1 MAKEHDVFEDAEH
14 LNDEDLDQ
22 QIEQNGGNDDH
33 DGHDDDGHDDD
44 GHDDDGHD
52 DDARV
57 KSGEEGDEE
66 GDEGVDP
73 EREAIRARRR
83 EERRAKR
90 EAVKARENVLRA
102 ELAARDQLIENL
114 TRRISTIEQRSAGGD
129 ISQIDAELNRLA
141 NVYVSAKQNLAK
153 GTEEQDGRLVV
164 ESTETMQQVRERAE
178 QLVAAKNAM
187 IQRAQQAQQV
197 PVREVDPRLK
207 TYAERWLNENKW
219 YNVNGKDEESR
230 IVKRIDDEIAA
241 EGYNPN
247 SPEYWDEL
255 TNRVKKS
262 LPKRFERSDNS
273 TRRTPPVSGSSRS
286 GSSSSSSQTSYSL
299 SPERVAA
306 MKEIGVWDDPKKRAA
321 MIAEYKRYDK
331 ENGGMK

>member
-14 LNDEDLDQ
+14 LNDEELDQ
-22 QIEQNGGNDDH
+22 QLDQNQDNDDH
-33 DGHDDDGHDDD
+33 DDDDHDDDN
-44 GHDDDGHD
+44 HD

-57 KSGEEGDEE
+57 KSSEDDEGEGE
-66 GDEGVDP
+66 EGVDP

-114 TRRISTIEQRSAGGD
+114 HRRLSTVEQRSAGGD
-129 ISQIDAELNRLA
+129 INQIDAELNRLA

-187 IQRAQQAQQV
+187 IHRAQQAQQA

-207 TYAERWLNENKW
+207 TYAERWLSENKW
-219 YNVNGKDEESR
+219 YDVSGKDEDSR

-241 EGYNPN
+241 EGFNPN
-247 SPEYWDEL
+247 TPQYWDEL
-255 TNRVKKS
+255 TSRVKKS

-273 TRRTPPVSGSSRS
+273 VRRKSPVSGSSRS
-286 GSSSSSSQTSYSL
+286 ASSTNSQTSYSL

-331 ENGGMK
+331 ENGGTK

>member
-14 LNDEDLDQ
+14 LNDEELEHRNQGSENEDRDDDHD
-22 QIEQNGGNDDH
+22 DDH
-33 DGHDDDGHDDD
+33 DGDHDGD
-44 GHDDDGHD
+44 HD

-57 KSGEEGDEE
+57 KSGEDDEE
-66 GDEGVDP
+66 SDVDP

-90 EAVKARENVLRA
+90 EAIKARENVLRS
-102 ELAARDQLIENL
+102 ELAARDQIIENL
-114 TRRISTIEQRSAGGD
+114 TRRISTIEQRSVGGD
-129 ISQIDAELNRLA
+129 ISQIDAELNQLA

-164 ESTETMQQVRERAE
+164 QATETMQQIRERADR
-178 QLVAAKNAM
+178 LVAAKNAM
-187 IQRAQQAQQV
+187 LQRAQQAQQS

-207 TYAERWLNENKW
+207 NYAERWLSEHSW
-219 YNVNGKDEESR
+219 YKINGADEDSR
-230 IVKRIDDEIAA
+230 VVKRIDDEIAA
-241 EGYNPN
+241 EGFNPN
-247 SPEYWDEL
+247 TPEYWDEL
-255 TNRVKKS
+255 TNRVRKS

-273 TRRTPPVSGSSRS
+273 VRRKSPVSGSSRS
-286 GSSSSSSQTSYSL
+286 ASPSNSQPSYSL

-331 ENGGMK
+331 ENGVMK

>member
-1 MAKEHDVFEDAEH
+1 MAKEHDVFEDAER
-14 LNDEDLDQ
+14 LNDEELDQ
-22 QIEQNGGNDDH
+22 HRLEGGDNDDDHEGHEDDHNDDH
-33 DGHDDDGHDDD
+33 DDDER
-44 GHDDDGHD
+44 
-52 DDARV
+52 A
-57 KSGEEGDEE
+57 KSGEENDDES
-66 GDEGVDP
+66 DIDP

-90 EAVKARENVLRA
+90 EAIKARENVLRS

-129 ISQIDAELNRLA
+129 ISQIDAELNQLA

-164 ESTETMQQVRERAE
+164 QATETMQQIRERADR
-178 QLVAAKNAM
+178 LVAAKNAM
-187 IQRAQQAQQV
+187 IQRAQQAQQA
-197 PVREVDPRLK
+197 PARDVDPRLK
-207 TYAERWLNENKW
+207 NYAQNWLNDHNW
-219 YNVNGKDEESR
+219 YKLDGSDEDSR
-230 IVKRIDDEIAA
+230 VVKRIDDEIAA

-247 SPEYWDEL
+247 TPEYWDEL

-273 TRRTPPVSGSSRS
+273 TRRKSPVSGSSRS
-286 GSSSSSSQTSYSL
+286 ASSSNSQPSYSL

-331 ENGGMK
+331 ENGGTK

>member
-1 MAKEHDVFEDAEH
+1 MAKEQDVFEDAEH
-14 LNDEDLDQ
+14 LNDEELDQ
-22 QIEQNGGNDDH
+22 QRLEGGDNDDDNEGHEDDHNDDH
-33 DGHDDDGHDDD
+33 DDDER
-44 GHDDDGHD
+44 
-52 DDARV
+52 A
-57 KSGEEGDEE
+57 KSGEENDDES
-66 GDEGVDP
+66 DIDP

-90 EAVKARENVLRA
+90 EAIKARENVLRS

-129 ISQIDAELNRLA
+129 ISQIDAELNQLA

-164 ESTETMQQVRERAE
+164 QATETMQQIRERADR
-178 QLVAAKNAM
+178 LVAAKNAM
-187 IQRAQQAQQV
+187 IHRAQQAQQA
-197 PVREVDPRLK
+197 PARDVDPRLK
-207 TYAERWLNENKW
+207 NYAQNWLNDHNW
-219 YNVNGKDEESR
+219 YKLDGSDEDSR
-230 IVKRIDDEIAA
+230 VVKRIDDEIAA

-247 SPEYWDEL
+247 TPEYWDEL

-273 TRRTPPVSGSSRS
+273 NRRKSPVSGSSRS
-286 GSSSSSSQTSYSL
+286 ASSSNSQPSYSL

-331 ENGGMK
+331 ENGGTK

>member
-14 LNDEDLDQ
+14 LNDEELDQ
-22 QIEQNGGNDDH
+22 QRLEGGDNDDDHEGHEDDHNDDH
-33 DGHDDDGHDDD
+33 DDDER
-44 GHDDDGHD
+44 
-52 DDARV
+52 A
-57 KSGEEGDEE
+57 KSGEENDDES
-66 GDEGVDP
+66 DIDP

-90 EAVKARENVLRA
+90 EAIKARENVLRS

-129 ISQIDAELNRLA
+129 INQIDAELNQLA
-141 NVYVSAKQNLAK
+141 NVYVSAKQSLAK

-164 ESTETMQQVRERAE
+164 QATETMQQIRERADR
-178 QLVAAKNAM
+178 LVAVKNAM
-187 IQRAQQAQQV
+187 IQRAQQAQQA
-197 PVREVDPRLK
+197 PARDVDPRLK
-207 TYAERWLNENKW
+207 NYAQNWLKDHSW
-219 YNVNGKDEESR
+219 YKLDGSDEDSR

-247 SPEYWDEL
+247 TPEYWDEL

-273 TRRTPPVSGSSRS
+273 TRRKSPVSGSSRS
-286 GSSSSSSQTSYSL
+286 ASSSNSQTSYSL

-331 ENGGMK
+331 ENGGTK